1 MGFSTVFEN
10 PWSRNPMELGDA
22 ATKHLELIEI
32 FLKLLTHLCDEDGKI
47 SDETLA
53 YSEWRYVVYFRM
65 IDARGYCPSDIPPP
79 WDVALIMYLHMLSP
93 SRFHHYVYD
102 TRDRVLDGIFG
113 LQHRHF
119 PLSELLSGEWYPRRS
134 RKLWLDN
141 NKPDSAACPGPNLP
155 YQLWPSAPWNKR
167 SSRGV
172 ASVFGRDASRPP
184 SSDRKWLTPT
194 DGTPSAASKNQR
206 PRVVLMHQWFR
217 CRTSIPQQGFKVW
230 DIKAYAAIRTQ
241 RVEERCRTQSQ
252 HEQFHTTC
260 ALQPWP
266 TLQDLR
272 SELEQEVS
280 FWKVMVQAKNTI
292 PGFIDSLSEHV
303 KDYKDFLGLFGGV
316 LPTNGRYGLYQSK
329 HDPKVPGDHRSG
341 SEAGKRPKL
350 RFSRLMPPTLEIDL
364 LWHTH
369 RLFPAHYWIYSN
381 EEADWLLE
389 PQVTSGPE
397 AGKTLLGYTQEQ
409 WRDRYSRELSGGTPV
424 AQWFA
429 EYIPCAAKF
438 ASRDVERTDLKDI
451 KE

>member
-10 PWSRNPMELGDA
+10 PWSGVPMELGDA
-22 ATKHLELIEI
+22 AAKHLELIEI
-32 FLKLLTHLCDEDGKI
+32 FLKLLTHLGGEDGKI

-53 YSEWRYVVYFRM
+53 YSEWRYVVYLRM

-102 TRDRVLDGIFG
+102 TRHRVLNGIFG

-141 NKPDSAACPGPNLP
+141 NKPDSTACPGPNLP

-167 SSRGV
+167 SSLGV

-194 DGTPSAASKNQR
+194 DGSPSAASKNQQ

-217 CRTSIPQQGFKVW
+217 CRTSISEQGFKVW
-230 DIKAYAAIRTQ
+230 DIKAYTAIRTQ
-241 RVEERCRTQSQ
+241 RVEERCRTESQ
-252 HEQFHTTC
+252 HEQFHSTC

-266 TLQDLR
+266 SLHELR
-272 SELEQEVS
+272 SELEQQMS
-280 FWKVMVQAKNTI
+280 FWKVMVQAKNAI
-292 PGFIDSLSEHV
+292 PGFAETLSEHV
-303 KDYKDFLGLFGGV
+303 NDYKDFLGLFAGV
-316 LPTNGRYGLYQSK
+316 LPSNGRYGLYQSK
-329 HDPKVPGDHRSG
+329 HDPKHPGEHVSG
-341 SEAGKRPKL
+341 AQAENRPKL
-350 RFSRLMPPTLEIDL
+350 RFPRLVPPTLEIDL

-389 PQVTSGPE
+389 AQVTLGPE

-409 WRDRYSRELSGGTPV
+409 WRDRYSRELRGGTPV
-424 AQWFA
+424 DKWFT
-429 EYIPCAAKF
+429 EYVPCAAKF
-438 ASRDVERTDLKDI
+438 ASRDVMRTDLKDS